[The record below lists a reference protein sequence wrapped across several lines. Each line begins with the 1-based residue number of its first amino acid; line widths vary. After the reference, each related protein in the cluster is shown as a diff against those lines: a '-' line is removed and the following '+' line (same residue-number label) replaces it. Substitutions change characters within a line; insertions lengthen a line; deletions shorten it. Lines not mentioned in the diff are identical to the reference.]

1 MVFGNETFYYTAYP
15 NAQGVYKIPFLV
27 AMGIAGIITAML
39 MVAITLLGP
48 KMNPK
53 AFDVDKSMFKVDK
66 TTLILIVSILM
77 ILSALY
83 IKFW

>member
-1 MVFGNETFYYTAYP
+1 
-15 NAQGVYKIPFLV
+15 
-27 AMGIAGIITAML
+27 
-39 MVAITLLGP
+39 
-48 KMNPK
+48 MNPK

>member
-1 MVFGNETFYYTAYP
+1 
-15 NAQGVYKIPFLV
+15 
-27 AMGIAGIITAML
+27 

>member
-1 MVFGNETFYYTAYP
+1 
-15 NAQGVYKIPFLV
+15 
-27 AMGIAGIITAML
+27 
-39 MVAITLLGP
+39 
-48 KMNPK
+48 
-53 AFDVDKSMFKVDK
+53 MFKVDK